1 MEIATAM
8 MAKARR
14 RGRAPRR
21 AGAAAVEAAVVIP
34 IALALIMGMFEF
46 SRLLMVQNMMH
57 VASAHGARYAV
68 VHTDSATTDE
78 VLAEVESKMPAA
90 TRPFENYSR
99 NTNIQVYRSDASGN
113 STGTW
118 SDASFNQYIA
128 CRISG
133 TFRAVVNVSLVGF
146 NELNLQAISVMYSEA
161 N

>member
-1 MEIATAM
+1 VMAME
-8 MAKARR
+8 MAR
-14 RGRAPRR
+14 RGRSGPRR

-34 IALALIMGMFEF
+34 LALALIMGMFEF

-57 VASAHGARYAV
+57 IASAHGARYAV
-68 VHTDSATTDE
+68 VHTDSATTDQ
-78 VLAEVESKMPAA
+78 VLAEVESKMPPA
-90 TRPFENYSR
+90 TRPFVGYSR
-99 NTNIQVYRSDASGN
+99 NTNIQVYRSDASGV

-133 TFRAVVNVSLVGF
+133 LYRAAINVNLVGF